1 MKLYVRWLL
10 IGMLLMVLIVPM
22 LKYLDKSR
30 QASENVIQCIG
41 SVTFS
46 QDFIEAWWPYP
57 DENPERIRCND

>member
-22 LKYLDKSR
+22 LKYADKSR
-30 QASENVIQCIG
+30 QTSENVIQCIG

-46 QDFIEAWWPYP
+46 QDFIEAWWPYES
-57 DENPERIRCND
+57 ENLERIRCND